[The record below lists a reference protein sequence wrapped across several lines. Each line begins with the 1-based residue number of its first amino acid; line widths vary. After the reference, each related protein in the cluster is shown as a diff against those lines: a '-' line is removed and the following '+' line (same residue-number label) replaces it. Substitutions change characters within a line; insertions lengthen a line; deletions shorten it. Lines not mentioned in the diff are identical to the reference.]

1 MGKWEALEII
11 FAIQLHNNG
20 TVSYVLMADIFGSVG
35 NMIWIKH
42 YYWRK
47 QEYEYAM
54 DVYVNEHM
62 MVAYNDHGWID
73 EFGGFWQ
80 LINMNIPLISIS
92 MNMSWMLLLMRLTR
106 ISISMVVVY
115 KGTWICN
122 LWTWIYHGCWWAC
135 NEISAHNA
143 NI

>member
-20 TVSYVLMADIFGSVG
+20 TVSYVLMADIFGSAS

-42 YYWRK
+42 YSWQK

-106 ISISMVVVY
+106 ISISVVVVY
-115 KGTWICN
+115 KGTWNCKPMN
-122 LWTWIYHGCWWAC
+122 M
-135 NEISAHNA
+135 NISWMLMSIQGNFCP
-143 NI
+143 

>member
-1 MGKWEALEII
+1 MGKWQALENI

-20 TVSYVLMADIFGSVG
+20 TTTYVLMSDIFGSAC

-42 YYWRK
+42 YSWRK
-47 QEYEYAM
+47 QEHKYAM
-54 DVYVNEHM
+54 DVYVKEHT
-62 MVAYNDHGWID
+62 MVAYNDYGWID

-80 LINMNIPLISIS
+80 LINMNIPFISIS
-92 MNMSWMLLLMRLTR
+92 MNMSWMLLLMRLTW
-106 ISISMVVVY
+106 ISISMVVEY

-122 LWTWIYHGCWWAC
+122 LWTWIYHGCWC

-143 NI
+143 YI

>member
-20 TVSYVLMADIFGSVG
+20 MVSYVLMADIFGSAS

-42 YYWRK
+42 YSWQK

-54 DVYVNEHM
+54 DVYVNEDT

-73 EFGGFWQ
+73 EFGGFWHKHEHTIDIY
-80 LINMNIPLISIS
+80 INEHVMDAFTDEINWDFYID
-92 MNMSWMLLLMRLTR
+92 
-106 ISISMVVVY
+106 
-115 KGTWICN
+115 G
-122 LWTWIYHGCWWAC
+122 GC
-135 NEISAHNA
+135 I
-143 NI
+143 